1 MVMDE
6 YAQCRATLDQVEE
19 AARERAYLNTLI
31 ALNVAP
37 AGLAAKLL
45 RRRGRSGDTSDP
57 DRLRD
62 ELLDEAE
69 NARRLPSDPDWDAID
84 NPGIRWGGP
93 IKEQGGPWED
103 HLERLG
109 DLGERTPDNFK
120 TFDFFDDDQGLATSA
135 KTLDTRAPG
144 YVDRPS
150 RIYGALKR
158 YIDQIDGFDGSN
170 LNAFPLRPDQIDLK
184 RLELAIPNDTTPE
197 QFTQIQRAIDYAES
211 LGIDVEVSRI
221 R

>member
-1 MVMDE
+1 M
-6 YAQCRATLDQVEE
+6 
-19 AARERAYLNTLI
+19 
-31 ALNVAP
+31 AP

-45 RRRGRSGDTSDP
+45 RRRGRRGDTSDP
-57 DRLRD
+57 DRLRE
-62 ELLDEAE
+62 ELLAEAE
-69 NARRLPSDPDWDAID
+69 NARRLPSDPDWDTID

-109 DLGERTPDNFK
+109 DLGERTPDSFK

-144 YVDRPS
+144 HVDRPS

-170 LNAFPLRPDQIDLK
+170 LDAFPLRQTKSTSNALHSLFQMTRHLNSLLK
-184 RLELAIPNDTTPE
+184 FNVR
-197 QFTQIQRAIDYAES
+197 
-211 LGIDVEVSRI
+211 
-221 R
+221 